1 MPWFCKK
8 SALFVCLRGLDCHLE
23 YSFKSILGKKQQNF
37 SMQGPSFVY
46 CTRNVSRS
54 APIPRNLLPRKI
66 PRSAPKSW
74 QVYLTV
80 PRTYPYYHQRKPPEV
95 FFKNPVLKNFPK
107 FTAEKF
113 KNFTKIARNFSKN
126 RLLHSC
132 FPVKLAIILR
142 TSFLLNISRW
152 LLYRANCIIIKC
164 RFLISETTIAI
175 TKWVSQRSS
184 MVVWSGLPRI
194 MQWAPYLL

>member
-1 MPWFCKK
+1 MPWFCKKK
-8 SALFVCLRGLDCHLE
+8 SALFVCLRGLNSHLE
-23 YSFKSILGKKQQNF
+23 CSFKSILGKKQQNF
-37 SMQGPSFVY
+37 PMRGPSFVC
-46 CTRNVSRS
+46 CTWNVSRS

-74 QVYLTV
+74 QVYLTM
-80 PRTYPYYHQRKPPEV
+80 PRIYHIIIRGSLRRCSLKTL
-95 FFKNPVLKNFPK
+95 FLNKNFPK

-175 TKWVSQRSS
+175 TSEFPKEVLW
-184 MVVWSGLPRI
+184 LCD
-194 MQWAPYLL
+194 

>member
-1 MPWFCKK
+1 MYVVHETFLEVPLSQEISYPEKFLVARLNRDRSTLQCQEYTHIIIRGSLRRCSLKT
-8 SALFVCLRGLDCHLE
+8 LFL
-23 YSFKSILGKKQQNF
+23 N
-37 SMQGPSFVY
+37 
-46 CTRNVSRS
+46 
-54 APIPRNLLPRKI
+54 
-66 PRSAPKSW
+66 
-74 QVYLTV
+74 
-80 PRTYPYYHQRKPPEV
+80 
-95 FFKNPVLKNFPK
+95 KNFPK

-142 TSFLLNISRW
+142 TSFLLNISRL

-175 TKWVSQRSS
+175 TSEFPKEVLW
-184 MVVWSGLPRI
+184 LCD
-194 MQWAPYLL
+194 